1 LFREKRDK
9 KTKGDKNR
17 FLRNFYAHL
26 GLIRELLDE
35 ENFSKGRLSYV
46 SDKGFKKFCGL
57 TLGEIMER
65 VLDEESKA
73 L

>member
-1 LFREKRDK
+1 
-9 KTKGDKNR
+9 
-17 FLRNFYAHL
+17 L